1 MQLSQTKC
9 LGDLIVILRPPL
21 ALQKSIGEKVQ
32 PLTDETSLEAGLR
45 VRGTYLCMR
54 FSHRRRTL
62 SIESRFSF
70 SAPPFPPGAAPAS
83 DGWLGENRCLILIW
97 HNAIFLGGKIYFSSR
112 LGNQLHSSCTQKSY
126 LYASLAIK
134 NDVTFAR
141 KAESEAQALVLI

>member
-45 VRGTYLCMR
+45 VKGTYLCMR
-54 FSHRRRTL
+54 FSHRRRTS

-70 SAPPFPPGAAPAS
+70 SAPPSPPGAAPAS
-83 DGWLGENRCLILIW
+83 DGWWGKNRCLILIW
-97 HNAIFLGGKIYFSSR
+97 HNAIFLGGKIYFCLGWATNYTHLAHKNITSTRASPSR
-112 LGNQLHSSCTQKSY
+112 TTPRLPGRL
-126 LYASLAIK
+126 SLK
-134 NDVTFAR
+134 HKPSF
-141 KAESEAQALVLI
+141 